1 MHQEDELDFDEDDLV
16 PQAFAMPSSSS
27 SSSLQSRSQP
37 HPATVTAP
45 LSIST
50 TTVSTPA
57 STKPPPHDT
66 SLDSLGRKLP
76 QGWVSRMSN
85 TTGEL
90 YYRNT
95 VSNTSSWEI
104 PITPAVEIKNDSP
117 PPPPTPQTLPPTSQP
132 QIQQQQRVQ
141 STSSNTRRVVEQ
153 NLPTGPKIATQPDRA
168 KLGQSTSS
176 SSSGTRISLSYA
188 ASLV

>member
-16 PQAFAMPSSSS
+16 PQAFAIPSSSS

-37 HPATVTAP
+37 HPAVPTAP
-45 LSIST
+45 LTAT
-50 TTVSTPA
+50 TIKASTPA

-104 PITPAVEIKNDSP
+104 PTTPAVEIKNDSP
-117 PPPPTPQTLPPTSQP
+117 PPPSSLPQTAPPASQP
-132 QIQQQQRVQ
+132 FAQHQQPSQQAQTTETRTGREVDQ
-141 STSSNTRRVVEQ
+141 S
-153 NLPTGPKIATQPDRA
+153 LPKGPKSATHLDRA
-168 KLGQSTSS
+168 KLVQSIPSG
-176 SSSGTRISLSYA
+176 SSSGKAISS
-188 ASLV
+188 